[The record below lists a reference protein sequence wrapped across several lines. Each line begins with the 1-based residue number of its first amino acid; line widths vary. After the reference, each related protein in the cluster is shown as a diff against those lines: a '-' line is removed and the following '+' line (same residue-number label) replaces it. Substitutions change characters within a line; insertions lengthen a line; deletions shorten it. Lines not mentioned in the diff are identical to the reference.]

1 MDGRYSAC
9 FRDFLKVRKNLI
21 VFQYEVEGMD
31 WAISLHTAF
40 QTFLRGFPSQ
50 VTCNYS
56 FVEQEK
62 NCQAE
67 KMNNLEH
74 YLKLIV
80 GVGVTESVNLSMLKS
95 ILSGPHRTAKLWPTN
110 VCNW

>member
-50 VTCNYS
+50 VTYNYS

-80 GVGVTESVNLSMLKS
+80 GVGVTESVNFCQCSSRFCLD
-95 ILSGPHRTAKLWPTN
+95 PRTAKLWPTN